1 MTSIRPTLETS
12 LQRRQFRWL
21 WEGSL
26 AVTVLVFALLILR
39 DGPGV
44 IGRFFAVAVSAQLV
58 GKWLIFVGA
67 RATNPYGFSA
77 WELATLISVLDLWL
91 GMALCTFLPKLE
103 GVPRLGPWIVT
114 TRIKAQTAFLE
125 YPRLRRMAFWG
136 AALWVMLPLPAS
148 GAITGSFATRLV
160 GLSRVGAVG
169 AIVVGSVA
177 NGAVF
182 AAMASWLGANSEALL
197 NNRAVTA
204 VCSVALLA
212 AIWAGWRRLRRA
224 LREA

>member
-1 MTSIRPTLETS
+1 MT
-12 LQRRQFRWL
+12 
-21 WEGSL
+21 
-26 AVTVLVFALLILR
+26 ALFFVALILR
-39 DGPGV
+39 DGPAV
-44 IGRFFAVAVSAQLV
+44 VGRFFAVAVSAQLV

-67 RATNPYGFSA
+67 KASNPYHFTA
-77 WELATLISVLDLWL
+77 WELAALISMLDLWL
-91 GMALCTFLPKLE
+91 GIGLCTFLPTLE
-103 GVPRLGPWIVT
+103 RVPRLGPWIVT

-136 AALWVMLPLPAS
+136 AALWVTLPLPAS
-148 GAITGSFATRLV
+148 GAITGSFATRLM
-160 GLSRVGAVG
+160 GLSRGGGVG
-169 AIVVGSVA
+169 AIVIGSVA

-204 VCSVALLA
+204 ASFVVLVA
-212 AIWAGWRRLRRA
+212 AIWVGWRRLRRA